1 MGTYDPSTDSGVTP
15 IVGGNNLPLFGKIP
29 TCGTADQSKREQ
41 RSDVVVFDSGVL
53 SDDLPVVGQIF
64 ATLFVS
70 SSAKDTDF
78 VVTISDLGPRK
89 SMLVRYGAVRMP
101 GGMVVQKATIW
112 SQTLLLS
119 TTQ

>member
-1 MGTYDPSTDSGVTP
+1 MK
-15 IVGGNNLPLFGKIP
+15 GGNNLPIVGHIFE
-29 TCGTADQSKREQ
+29 CGSVDQSKREQ
-41 RSDVVVFDSGVL
+41 RDDVVVFDSGVL

-89 SMLVRYGAVRMP
+89 SMLVRYGALRMRWRE
-101 GGMVVQKATIW
+101 GGAKGDYLQPLGPLVNGLCTR
-112 SQTLLLS
+112 LRS
-119 TTQ
+119 T